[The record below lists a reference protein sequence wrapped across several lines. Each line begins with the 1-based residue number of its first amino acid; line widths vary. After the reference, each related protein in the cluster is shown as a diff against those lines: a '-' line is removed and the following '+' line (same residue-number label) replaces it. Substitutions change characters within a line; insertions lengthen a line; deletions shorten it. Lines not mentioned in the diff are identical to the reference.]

1 MKKKLY
7 TAEGVI
13 LKRRNYQESDRVIT
27 IFTRGYG
34 KITAIAKGVRKVS
47 SRRAGHLEVFT
58 QARFVFYQGKTWDHI
73 TEVFSLAQF
82 ESFRRDLTRASFAYY
97 ACELLDYLL
106 PDRQSHE
113 YVYDRFIRSLQTVS
127 MQSSVIDLQKE
138 IYEFAL
144 HILRLLGFLPESH
157 YVHESSIHRFVES
170 ITERKLKTVKLLS
183 LV

>member
-13 LKRRNYQESDRVIT
+13 LKRRNYQESDRIVT
-27 IFTRGYG
+27 VFTREYG
-34 KITAIAKGVRKVS
+34 KIMAIAKGVRKIS
-47 SRRAGHLEVFT
+47 SRRSGHLEIFT
-58 QARFVFYQGKTWDHI
+58 QARFILYQGKTWDHVA
-73 TEVFSLAQF
+73 EVSSLSQF
-82 ESFRRDLTRASFAYY
+82 ELFRRDLTRASFAYY

-113 YVYDRFIRSLQTVS
+113 CVYDRFIQLLQILSTPAS
-127 MQSSVIDLQKE
+127 AIDLQKE

-157 YVHESSIHRFVES
+157 HVHRSSIHRFVES
-170 ITERKLKTVKLLS
+170 ITERKLKTLKLIS